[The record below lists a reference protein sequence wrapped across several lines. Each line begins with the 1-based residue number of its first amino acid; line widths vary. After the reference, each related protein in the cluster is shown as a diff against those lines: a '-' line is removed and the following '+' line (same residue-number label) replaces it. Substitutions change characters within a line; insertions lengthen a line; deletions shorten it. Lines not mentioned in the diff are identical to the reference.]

1 MVNMY
6 IAYQYKNESGS
17 LCVSAI
23 HYLDIPKFLADYPD
37 AVRVTEL

>member
-6 IAYQYKNESGS
+6 IAYRYTNDSGS
-17 LCVSAI
+17 LVVSAV

>member
-1 MVNMY
+1 MVSMY
-6 IAYQYKNESGS
+6 IAYQYTNEQGS
-17 LCVSAI
+17 LSVSAI